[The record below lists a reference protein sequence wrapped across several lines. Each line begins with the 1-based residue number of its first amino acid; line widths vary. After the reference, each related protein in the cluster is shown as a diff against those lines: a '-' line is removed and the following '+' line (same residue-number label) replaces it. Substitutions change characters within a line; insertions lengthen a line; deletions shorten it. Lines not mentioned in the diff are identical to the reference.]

1 MNETIVKK
9 LTSGKFWLTII
20 AGFTFAYATYARILD
35 SAAVGVIVTAVFLSY
50 FSKEKNEKPT
60 S

>member
-1 MNETIVKK
+1 MNEIILRKIA
-9 LTSGKFWLTII
+9 SGKFWLTII
-20 AGFTFAYATYARILD
+20 AGITFAYATYAQILD

-50 FSKEKNEKPT
+50 FSKDKKD